1 MVKNRLRNV
10 FIIIASAFPFA
21 ILKNVILGRELNET
35 DMGLMSLLITIISFV
50 YPVALLGQHNALVR
64 FLSKGNNTSF
74 YNWKLFNLNILLLG
88 SILSIISSLIFL
100 LIYKLNLL
108 ALGFL
113 TIGIIASLIGDL
125 YKEVPRSIGRFEISL
140 LLQRSERYIF
150 PIILILLY
158 LINSFNLTTIFIS
171 FGFLYIFYS
180 LGIILYTYR
189 TCPNGAA
196 KFPSDV
202 YRDGLFFWGSDLSL
216 IALVS
221 IDKFFIAKLC
231 SIEDLAV
238 YFSTFT
244 ITRLYDIVSQAVE
257 YVLLP
262 YSNKV
267 KNINIKKIAL
277 YVGLVALFVTIFYL
291 IAGPKIQEIVY
302 KGKYNHGI
310 ELIPWFCIVGI
321 VRSFYIIPSSIIGGR
336 LGQAALKLFFYFNF
350 GMLGLN
356 IILGIIFTYQWQ
368 LFGAIIAT
376 LVVWSLRTIFGFII
390 MYRYKN

>member
-21 ILKNVILGRELNET
+21 ILRNVILGRELNET
-35 DMGLMSLLITIISFV
+35 DMGLMSLLITIIGFV
-50 YPVALLGQHNALVR
+50 YPVALFGQHNGLVR
-64 FLSKGNNTSF
+64 FLSKGDNTSV
-74 YNWKLFNLNILLLG
+74 YNWKAFNLNIVLLG
-88 SILSIISSLIFL
+88 SIFSFISSLVFL
-100 LIYKLNLL
+100 VIYKLTLL
-108 ALGFL
+108 ALVFL
-113 TIGIIASLIGDL
+113 TIAITASLIGDL

-150 PIILILLY
+150 PIVLILLY
-158 LINSFNLTTIFIS
+158 FFNSFNLTTIFVS
-171 FGFLYIFYS
+171 FAFLYILYLF
-180 LGIILYTYR
+180 GIIFYTYK
-189 TCPNGAA
+189 TCPNGTK

-202 YRDGLFFWGSDLSL
+202 YKDGLFFWGSDLSL

-267 KNINIKKIAL
+267 QKINIKKIFI
-277 YVGLVALFVTIFYL
+277 YVGSIALAVTIFYL
-291 IAGPKIQEIVY
+291 LAGAKLQEIVY
-302 KGKYNHGI
+302 KGKYNQGI

-336 LGQAALKLFFYFNF
+336 LGQTALRLFFYFNF
-350 GMLGLN
+350 SMLGLN
-356 IILGIIFTYQWQ
+356 IILGILFTYQWK
-368 LFGAIIAT
+368 LFGAILAT
-376 LVVWSLRTIFGFII
+376 LVVWFLRAIFGFII